1 MLAAR
6 LFVNKLF
13 LLRSSTLYE
22 TAALLLPLQL
32 HNGTAVQLSTARCP
46 TFFRVRD
53 F

>member
-6 LFVNKLF
+6 LLVGKLL

-22 TAALLLPLQL
+22 TAALLLPRQL
-32 HNGTAVQLSTARCP
+32 YNGTTVQLSTARRP